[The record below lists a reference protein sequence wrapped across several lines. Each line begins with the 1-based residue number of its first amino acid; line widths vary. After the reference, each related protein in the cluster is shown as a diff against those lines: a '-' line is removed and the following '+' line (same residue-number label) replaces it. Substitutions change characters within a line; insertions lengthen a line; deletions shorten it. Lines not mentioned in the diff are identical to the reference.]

1 MSYVRIFFLIAINAL
16 RAYQSNLY
24 EKFEKILPE
33 LKYLAKYYIYFY
45 AASNILLLGIILL
58 LDPSQNVHIHRILN
72 DYKWEILIAKYLMEL
87 FVIINLLRFEVPKGF
102 KKVYGLIPSIFYVI
116 TANFKNVY
124 TWILI
129 QFIYYTFLDKQ
140 LFLILF
146 ILSCIIIYLSLFA
159 KISEFQYILNI
170 LKMARLMFVI
180 LLSYQ
185 IIQEVSQKAG
195 FSFASASNK
204 IEVLL
209 FLWVAFLLIL
219 LISNYFLLRYIKATT
234 RIFQEKQLIH
244 YFKLFF
250 IPFIFLTLIQITS
263 SLFVFISNIEESLII
278 ISYLISSLFVKIKF
292 IDFLT
297 METYGYYL
305 FYLKS
310 LDKKIQSEFMMNI
323 NLNNFFLLLPVLL
336 FHLCYLILNQQYI
349 YAFLLMLVY
358 ILDIKADELIIL
370 ITRKILKKSE
380 LPNLFIHTKKGLSN
394 VLLIAF
400 VPSAIISILVNSS
413 SIKSSSLA
421 TTMLLLVSVI
431 LFCVSILAHY
441 WRKSFFDELH
451 K

>member
-1 MSYVRIFFLIAINAL
+1 MQGLFLCL
-16 RAYQSNLY
+16 
-24 EKFEKILPE
+24 EILSSTTG
-33 LKYLAKYYIYFY
+33 IYFY

-87 FVIINLLRFEVPKGF
+87 FIIITLLRFEVPKGF

-129 QFIYYTFLDKQ
+129 QFIYYAFLDKQ
-140 LFLILF
+140 LFLILL

-250 IPFIFLTLIQITS
+250 IPFIFLTLIQIAS

-278 ISYLISSLFVKIKF
+278 MSYLISSLFVKIKF

-305 FYLKS
+305 F
-310 LDKKIQSEFMMNI
+310 I
-323 NLNNFFLLLPVLL
+323 
-336 FHLCYLILNQQYI
+336 
-349 YAFLLMLVY
+349 
-358 ILDIKADELIIL
+358 
-370 ITRKILKKSE
+370 
-380 LPNLFIHTKKGLSN
+380 
-394 VLLIAF
+394 
-400 VPSAIISILVNSS
+400 
-413 SIKSSSLA
+413 
-421 TTMLLLVSVI
+421 
-431 LFCVSILAHY
+431 
-441 WRKSFFDELH
+441 
-451 K
+451 